1 MKALRLLKAVAAAA
15 LVLASSGAKAEPGGW
30 ERDWYADVSVSS
42 YLYSL
47 GSVRADHS
55 VWMMEGDVVQRLSSF
70 GHVLFGYWALS
81 DLGRTGDRSHRSYV
95 YESDPYLLY
104 GYDWAIAD
112 GWLLRNRVGMIWV
125 FNEGYSVKEIHLI
138 REWTYMGELRS
149 PWATLYG
156 QVRAVDGLG
165 TYARV
170 GLHRSFDFAGGLF
183 SLTPHAALHGGS
195 ARWNR
200 CRYGDFAEGRSIK
213 AGLGTV
219 EYGVRL
225 GVPLKWGA
233 SWYVDVCG
241 YDAIDS
247 RTRTQ
252 IRERRRRG
260 STMKLDACFV
270 VSGLCWEF

>member
-1 MKALRLLKAVAAAA
+1 MLAAN
-15 LVLASSGAKAEPGGW
+15 VFAEPGGW
-30 ERDWYADVSVSS
+30 GRDWYADVSAST

-47 GSVRADHS
+47 GSVRADHA

-81 DLGRTGDRSHRSYV
+81 DLGKTGDRSHRSCV

-104 GYDWAIAD
+104 GYDWDVAD
-112 GWLLRNRVGMIWV
+112 GWRLRNRVGMIWV
-125 FNEGYSVKEIHLI
+125 FNEGYNVEEIHLI
-138 REWTYMGELRS
+138 REWTYMGELKS
-149 PWATLYG
+149 PLATLSG

-165 TYARV
+165 TYVRV
-170 GLHRSFDFAGGLF
+170 GLHRDFSVADGLF
-183 SLTPHAALHGGS
+183 SLTPHAMLHGGS
-195 ARWNR
+195 RRWNR
-200 CRYGDFAEGRSIK
+200 NRYGDFPEGRPIA

-219 EYGVRL
+219 DFGVRAA
-225 GVPLKWGA
+225 VPLKWGA
-233 SWYVDVCG
+233 SWYVDLCG
-241 YDAIDS
+241 YVALDS

-260 STMKLDACFV
+260 STMKTEACFV

>member
-1 MKALRLLKAVAAAA
+1 MLL
-15 LVLASSGAKAEPGGW
+15 
-30 ERDWYADVSVSS
+30 
-42 YLYSL
+42 
-47 GSVRADHS
+47 
-55 VWMMEGDVVQRLSSF
+55 
-70 GHVLFGYWALS
+70 
-81 DLGRTGDRSHRSYV
+81 
-95 YESDPYLLY
+95 
-104 GYDWAIAD
+104 
-112 GWLLRNRVGMIWV
+112 
-125 FNEGYSVKEIHLI
+125 
-138 REWTYMGELRS
+138 
-149 PWATLYG
+149 
-156 QVRAVDGLG
+156 
-165 TYARV
+165 
-170 GLHRSFDFAGGLF
+170 RSFDFAGGLF